1 MSKFMNFSAN
11 IQNAFDN
18 NESEYMNFSQLLHDA
33 GNGVFQ
39 SGITSADANEMIR
52 EKFRLIMGVDKN
64 ASKKEIR
71 RAIERNRHEIFA
83 VLEDTIDDMLTS
95 GWQDNEFFRDFVE
108 IKNLAL
114 YDTNEFET
122 EDKTVLTVGKREG
135 NHWNLDRQRLGI
147 GEVFRVP
154 TYWVGLAVYEE
165 FERVMCGRADW
176 AKLVNAIYEA
186 MDAYVNQIVY
196 NAVISAG
203 TQVLPGSEQFYK
215 TAALEA
221 AVHDTFITMIEDV
234 QAANRGAEVVIMGTK
249 TALSKLN
256 NISDVNWRANADK
269 DDHRNM
275 GHVGIFEGTRVVEI
289 PQVFAK
295 NDTTTKMVDPN
306 VLLIMPLADNKFV
319 KLVYEGDARI
329 KEVTDNKEL
338 QDMTYEFK
346 YMTKLGVATI
356 VGRYFGTW
364 NAVAPTQPTGSGS

>member
-11 IQNAFDN
+11 IQNAFEN
-18 NESEYMNFSQLLHDA
+18 NEDNYMNFSQLLLDA
-33 GNGVFQ
+33 GKGVFQ

-64 ASKKEIR
+64 ASQKEIR
-71 RAIERNRHEIFA
+71 RAIERNRFEIFA
-83 VLEDTIDDMLTS
+83 VIEDTIDNMLTS
-95 GWQDNEFFRDFVE
+95 GWQDNEFFKDFVE

-114 YDTNEFET
+114 FDTNEFET
-122 EDKTVLTVGKREG
+122 EDHTVLTVGKREG
-135 NHWNLDRQRLGI
+135 NHWNLDRQRLGL
-147 GEVFRVP
+147 GETFRVP

-165 FERVMCGRADW
+165 FERVMMGRADW

-186 MDAYVNQIVY
+186 MDAYVNELVY

-203 TQVLPGSEQFYK
+203 SQVLPGSDQFYK

-221 AVHDTFITMIEDV
+221 AVHDTFVEMIEDV

-249 TALSKLN
+249 TALAKLKN
-256 NISDVNWRANADK
+256 LADVNWIAKEDRT
-269 DDHRNM
+269 DHRNM

-306 VLLIMPLADNKFV
+306 VLLIMPIVDNKFV

-346 YMTKLGVATI
+346 YLTKLGVATLI
-356 VGRYFGTW
+356 GRYFGVW
-364 NAVAPTQPTGSGS
+364 NAVASGGNGSGS

>member
-1 MSKFMNFSAN
+1 MSKFMSFSAN

-18 NESEYMNFSQLLHDA
+18 NEENYVNFSQLLHDA
-33 GNGVFQ
+33 TNGVFQ

-64 ASKKEIR
+64 STPKEVR
-71 RAIERNRHEIFA
+71 RAIERNRQEIFE
-83 VLEDTIDDMLTS
+83 VIEDTIDDMLTS

-114 YDTNEFET
+114 HDTNEFET
-122 EDKTVLTVGKREG
+122 EDKTVLTCGKREG

-147 GEVFRVP
+147 GETFRVP

-165 FERVMCGRADW
+165 FERVMLGRADW
-176 AKLVNAIYEA
+176 SKLVNAIYEA
-186 MDAYVNQIVY
+186 MDDYVNQLVY

-203 TQVLPGSEQFYK
+203 TQILPGSDQFYK

-249 TALSKLN
+249 TALSKLKN
-256 NISDVNWRANADK
+256 LADVDWIAKEDRT
-269 DDHRNM
+269 DHRNM

-306 VLLIMPLADNKFV
+306 VLLIMPIADNKFV

-338 QDMTYEFK
+338 QDMTYEYK
-346 YMTKLGVATI
+346 YMTKIGCATLI
-356 VGRYFGTW
+356 GRYFGTW
-364 NAVAPTQPTGSGS
+364 NIVAPTSGSGS

>member
-1 MSKFMNFSAN
+1 
-11 IQNAFDN
+11 
-18 NESEYMNFSQLLHDA
+18 
-33 GNGVFQ
+33 
-39 SGITSADANEMIR
+39 
-52 EKFRLIMGVDKN
+52 
-64 ASKKEIR
+64 
-71 RAIERNRHEIFA
+71 
-83 VLEDTIDDMLTS
+83 MLTS
-95 GWQDNEFFRDFVE
+95 GWQDNEFFKDFVE

-114 YDTNEFET
+114 FDTNEFET
-122 EDKTVLTVGKREG
+122 EDHTVLTVGKREG
-135 NHWNLDRQRLGI
+135 NHWNLDRQRLGL
-147 GEVFRVP
+147 GETFRVP

-165 FERVMCGRADW
+165 FERVMMGRADW

-186 MDAYVNQIVY
+186 MDAYVNELVY

-203 TQVLPGSEQFYK
+203 SQVLPGSDQFYK

-221 AVHDTFITMIEDV
+221 AVHDTFVEMIEDV

-249 TALSKLN
+249 TALAKLKN
-256 NISDVNWRANADK
+256 LADVNWIAKEDRT
-269 DDHRNM
+269 DHRNM

-306 VLLIMPLADNKFV
+306 VLLIMPIVDNKFV

-346 YMTKLGVATI
+346 YLTKLGVATLI
-356 VGRYFGTW
+356 GRYFGVW
-364 NAVAPTQPTGSGS
+364 NAVASGGNGSGS